1 MELPSERDSEATRG
15 GPPLF
20 GCLDVDR
27 LEWRVPRDG
36 IQFVIRRFL
45 VFALALLFAGRRARR
60 ILGEGARP
68 LFRLIGPRFG
78 PGIIRSFSIVFG
90 CRHDVLRTVPN
101 VNVPPCWL
109 FLAPLTRARAP
120 AVPTTLPGTP

>member
-1 MELPSERDSEATRG
+1 MLIGPSRRMELPSERILRQLAAVH
-15 GPPLF
+15 LFF
-20 GCLDVDR
+20 GCRDR
-27 LEWRVPRDG
+27 VRLKRRVPRDG

-78 PGIIRSFSIVFG
+78 PGIIGSFSILLG
-90 CRHDVLRTVPN
+90 
-101 VNVPPCWL
+101 
-109 FLAPLTRARAP
+109 
-120 AVPTTLPGTP
+120 